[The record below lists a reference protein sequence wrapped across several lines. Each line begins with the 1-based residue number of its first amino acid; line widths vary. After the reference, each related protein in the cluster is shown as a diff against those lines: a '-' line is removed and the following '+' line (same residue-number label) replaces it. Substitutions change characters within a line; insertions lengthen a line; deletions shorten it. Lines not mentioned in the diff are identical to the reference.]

1 VAKKVRIGFVGAGY
15 MGQNAHIANYA
26 KIDDCEL
33 VALAEGRP
41 DTARAVADRYGIESI
56 YSTHQDMLA
65 NADLDGVVGIMG
77 FHLLVSVVEDVL
89 SAGVP
94 LITEKPMCIRPD
106 NGRRLAALAAEKD
119 VLYQVG
125 YMKRHD
131 LGSRYV
137 RDTVAKWKESG
148 ECGALSYMRVTM
160 PPGDWILEH
169 EPPINRGDSAPSY
182 EGQSAESPPDWM
194 SEEQGRAYVSF
205 VNFYI
210 HQVNLIRFLIGE
222 DYHVT
227 YADPRGR
234 TMTAISDS
242 GVVILLEMAGYGL
255 QHRWEE
261 TYRLHF
267 DGARLDLD
275 IPSPM
280 ARQRAGEVT
289 VYRQSGFD
297 GSGAP
302 QEMRPYLPQRWP
314 FEEQARAFVASVKDG
329 APNVAPGHDSVRDLE
344 ISEEY
349 IRAVESSR
357 SA

>member
-1 VAKKVRIGFVGAGY
+1 MAKKVRIGFIGAGY

-41 DTARAVADRYGIESI
+41 ETARAVADRYGIQTVYPSHHE
-56 YSTHQDMLA
+56 MLA
-65 NADLDGVVGIMG
+65 EAELDGVVGIMG
-77 FHLLVSVVEDVL
+77 FHVLRWLVEDVL
-89 SAGVP
+89 NAGVP
-94 LITEKPMCIRPD
+94 LITEKPMCIRAD
-106 NGRRLAALAAEKD
+106 NGRRLADIAAAND
-119 VLYQVG
+119 THYQVG
-125 YMKRHD
+125 YMKRHAPA
-131 LGSRYV
+131 SIYV
-137 RDTVAKWKESG
+137 RDAVAKWKDSG
-148 ECGALSYMRVTM
+148 ECGALTYMRVTM
-160 PPGDWILEH
+160 PPGDWIMEH
-169 EPPINRGDSAPSY
+169 EPPISRGDSPPPYDGQEA
-182 EGQSAESPPDWM
+182 EGPPDWM
-194 SEEQGRAYVSF
+194 TEEQGHAYVSF

-222 DYHVT
+222 DYRVT
-227 YADPRGR
+227 YADPSGR

-242 GVVILLEMAGYGL
+242 GVVIVLEMAGYGL

-261 TYRLHF
+261 SYRLHF
-267 DGARLDLD
+267 DSARIDLD

-280 ARQRAGEVT
+280 ARQRGGEVT

-297 GSGAP
+297 GSGGP
-302 QEMRPYLPQRWP
+302 QEMSPYLPQRWP
-314 FEEQARAFVASVKDG
+314 FEEQARAFVASLKDG
-329 APNVAPGHDSVRDLE
+329 APNVATGADSVRDLE